1 MCKYQS
7 KGINKSWGE
16 FQCACNT
23 LNITAAVN
31 PTGLLCYY
39 PVQPESEED
48 LLLQDHQFELMEWKM
63 KLSLDF
69 PSTAYITDLEGSGSG

>member
-1 MCKYQS
+1 M
-7 KGINKSWGE
+7 SWGGISVHM
-16 FQCACNT
+16 QH